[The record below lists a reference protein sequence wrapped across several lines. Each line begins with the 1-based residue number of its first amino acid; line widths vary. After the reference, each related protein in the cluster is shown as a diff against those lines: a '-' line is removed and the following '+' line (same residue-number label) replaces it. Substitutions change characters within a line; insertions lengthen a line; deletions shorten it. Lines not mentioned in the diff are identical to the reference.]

1 MTKEEFDK
9 VIFNIKYS
17 KLEDYPVLLSKN
29 AEEKIKEYQMTT
41 QKICKEIDI
50 VAILFRDLYG
60 YNFSTIID
68 SNKNILSKCDLILKT
83 FEVDEFCK
91 QLLNYVV
98 LRSNKDDSTIVE
110 IRTIINGSFFS
121 INLLQS
127 KRIKFSGD
135 ISIPQNELINFI
147 EKHLMCV
154 LLEIL

>member
-98 LRSNKDDSTIVE
+98 LRSNSTIVE